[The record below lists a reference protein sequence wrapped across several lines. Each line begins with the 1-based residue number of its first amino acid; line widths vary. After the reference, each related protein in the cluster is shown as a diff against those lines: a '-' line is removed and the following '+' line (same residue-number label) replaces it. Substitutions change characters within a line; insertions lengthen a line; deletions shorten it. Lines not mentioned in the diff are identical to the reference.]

1 MSNYYNNAQKRDGV
15 KEIFPSMTTIQKPG
29 GGKFIKP
36 FTKIKGQKT
45 VQQVK
50 NAASA
55 ARASAA
61 SFNYKAGIGKAMRK
75 MKDIK

>member
-1 MSNYYNNAQKRDGV
+1 MG
-15 KEIFPSMTTIQKPG
+15 IFSFGLKVAKTIKSV
-29 GGKFIKP
+29 KP

-45 VQQVK
+45 VEQIK

-75 MKDIK
+75 MKDIKWEPTLK

>member
-1 MSNYYNNAQKRDGV
+1 MVGFFVGMGARYGPKVIKSV
-15 KEIFPSMTTIQKPG
+15 
-29 GGKFIKP
+29 KP
-36 FTKIKGQKT
+36 FKKFKDQKT
-45 VQQVK
+45 VQQVQ